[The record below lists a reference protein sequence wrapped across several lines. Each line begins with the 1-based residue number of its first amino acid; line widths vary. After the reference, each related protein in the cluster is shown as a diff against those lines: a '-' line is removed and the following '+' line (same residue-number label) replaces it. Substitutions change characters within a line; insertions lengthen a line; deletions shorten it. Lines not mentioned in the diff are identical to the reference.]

1 MIKTFKLKDLKF
13 MEFNQCIPN
22 PLFVNQILVL
32 KCNPISSNLEIGIG
46 QYFFF
51 FFFSLRK
58 RPVFLLILNSL
69 TKLYLLPMDEKNPNM
84 DENRNRNSFIK

>member
-46 QYFFF
+46 QYFYFF
-51 FFFSLRK
+51 FL
-58 RPVFLLILNSL
+58 
-69 TKLYLLPMDEKNPNM
+69 
-84 DENRNRNSFIK
+84 ENRASISIDTQLFNKIISFANE